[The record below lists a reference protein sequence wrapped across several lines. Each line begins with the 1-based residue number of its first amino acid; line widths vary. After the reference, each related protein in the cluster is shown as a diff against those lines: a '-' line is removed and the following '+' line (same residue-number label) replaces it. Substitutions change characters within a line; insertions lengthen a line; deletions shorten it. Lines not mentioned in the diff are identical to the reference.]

1 MVEKVL
7 KLYCDTNF
15 QLFTIL
21 NSDEDLFYNYRKI
34 VFGDKRDYKRM
45 LYDQIPTYLVKIT
58 SNNDNKNR
66 LFYLEISVA
75 MLRYNLS
82 IIEHK
87 IIKTFNN
94 FDEMMDYLND
104 KFLNN
109 VFNLHQLNNKI
120 RKDKIDKLNK
130 DF

>member
-21 NSDEDLFYNYRKI
+21 NRDEDLFYNYRKI

-45 LYDQIPTYLVKIT
+45 LYDKIPTYLVKIT

-75 MLRYNLS
+75 MLGYNLA

-94 FDEMMDYLND
+94 FDEMMDYLNG

-109 VFNLHQLNNKI
+109 VLNRQQLNNKI
-120 RKDKIDKLNK
+120 RKEKLDKLNNY
-130 DF
+130 

>member
-1 MVEKVL
+1 MAEKVL

-21 NSDEDLFYNYRKI
+21 NRDEDLFYNYRKI

-45 LYDQIPTYLVKIT
+45 LYDKIPTYLVKIT

-75 MLRYNLS
+75 MLRYNLA

-87 IIKTFNN
+87 IIKTFNDFN
-94 FDEMMDYLND
+94 EMMYYLNE

-109 VFNLHQLNNKI
+109 VLNRQQLNNKI
-120 RKDKIDKLNK
+120 RKEKLDKINK

>member
-21 NSDEDLFYNYRKI
+21 NRDEDLFYNYRKI

-45 LYDQIPTYLVKIT
+45 LYDKIPTYLVKIT

-82 IIEHK
+82 LIEHQ

-94 FDEMMDYLND
+94 FDEMMYYLND

-109 VFNLHQLNNKI
+109 VLNRQQLNNKI
-120 RKDKIDKLNK
+120 RKGKLDKLNK

>member
-21 NSDEDLFYNYRKI
+21 NRDEDLFYKYRKI

-45 LYDQIPTYLVKIT
+45 LYDIIPTYLVKIT

-75 MLRYNLS
+75 MLRYNLDT

-94 FDEMMDYLND
+94 FDDMMDYLNE

-120 RKDKIDKLNK
+120 RQEKLDKLNNY
-130 DF
+130 

>member
-21 NSDEDLFYNYRKI
+21 NRDEDLFYNYRKI

-45 LYDQIPTYLVKIT
+45 IYYPSYLVKIT

-75 MLRYNLS
+75 MLRYNLA

-87 IIKTFNN
+87 IIKTFIDFN
-94 FDEMMDYLND
+94 EMMDYLNE

-109 VFNLHQLNNKI
+109 VFNLHELNNKI
-120 RKDKIDKLNK
+120 RKEKLDKLNK